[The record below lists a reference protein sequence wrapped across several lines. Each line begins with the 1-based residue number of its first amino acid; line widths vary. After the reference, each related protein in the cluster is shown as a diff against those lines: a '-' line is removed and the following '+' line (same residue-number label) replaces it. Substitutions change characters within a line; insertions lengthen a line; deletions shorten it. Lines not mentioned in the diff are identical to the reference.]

1 MEIFLGNYELL
12 RALHIIAV
20 IAWMAGLM
28 YLPRLFVYHSK
39 AEIASDL
46 DLTLITM
53 ERKLFWYIMVPAML
67 ISWVF
72 GVCLILVRGP
82 ILWETNWFLVKLS
95 MVSLITTINL
105 FYGKWQM
112 DFANSKR
119 PLNHVFFRFI
129 NEAPFLLMIVAVLM
143 VVLEPRI

>member
-1 MEIFLGNYELL
+1 MDLFQGKYELL

-28 YLPRLFVYHSK
+28 YLPRLFIYHSK
-39 AEIASDL
+39 AEIGSEL

-53 ERKLFWYIMVPAML
+53 ERKLFWYIMVPSML
-67 ISWVF
+67 VAWVF
-72 GVCLILVRGP
+72 GLCLLVARGAA
-82 ILWETNWFLVKLS
+82 LWETNWFWVKLS
-95 MVSLITTINL
+95 VVSLITVINL
-105 FYGKWQM
+105 FYGKWQI

-129 NEAPFLLMIVAVLM
+129 NEAPFLLMIIAVLM
-143 VVLEPRI
+143 VVLEPQI